1 MHSIESFL
9 FTPPACPSG
18 VYVKV
23 KLPPFH
29 PVLSP
34 VVYLCPLHCLAATF
48 IHKANQNIEYPHSIQ
63 WTTVVCCIAMHVHP
77 GDAKCTVLFF
87 LCASLSNGLTE
98 RHSCAYMNTLEGNWV
113 NLIQWWCGTHKS
125 FFFMFVHSW
134 CVSVVI
140 SARAWLLC
148 LPPGE
153 NWGADY
159 SGAGMVWLRKSL
171 AGPQGWFLPR

>member
-48 IHKANQNIEYPHSIQ
+48 IHKANQNIEYPHNIE

-77 GDAKCTVLFF
+77 GDAKCTVLVF

-113 NLIQWWCGTHKS
+113 NLLQWWCGTHKS
-125 FFFMFVHSW
+125 FFFNVCSFMMRFCSHF
-134 CVSVVI
+134 
-140 SARAWLLC
+140 
-148 LPPGE
+148 G
-153 NWGADY
+153 
-159 SGAGMVWLRKSL
+159 KSL
-171 AGPQGWFLPR
+171 IVVSPTRWKLRSRLQRSRHGLAQKKFGWSTRMVSP